1 MAHASRFGRGT
12 RVALRRSNGGTTIR
26 YFQFDCHVYE
36 YAEKP
41 LVLEDKTAKWRLSLS
56 WMPVRPK
63 EILVAPGTQ
72 LGRVKIH
79 PADVVKV
86 DHYGQSRFHCKAD
99 NDDA

>member
-1 MAHASRFGRGT
+1 MASFVILDAGSP
-12 RVALRRSNGGTTIR
+12 
-26 YFQFDCHVYE
+26 
-36 YAEKP
+36 EK
-41 LVLEDKTAKWRLSLS
+41 
-56 WMPVRPK
+56 
-63 EILVAPGTQ
+63 ILVAPGTQ